1 MYHAILIYNIF
12 LKLTIKLRDGL
23 SYLISNKMPEVRFS
37 LNISSELCDPATAIQ
52 ERKT

>member
-1 MYHAILIYNIF
+1 MYKAKLLFNMF
-12 LKLTIKLRDGL
+12 LKFTIKLRDGF